1 MIVDTIT
8 IFLIACVTSLLL
20 TVSMREMA
28 RRIGLTDQP
37 DGHRKLHR
45 IAMPL
50 GGGVAVFLATAGVV
64 AGLMVFHST
73 FYDPLWNAWQNP
85 VALFVAGV
93 VIVVVGLIDDRVGL
107 SGRQK
112 LLGQVLAASV
122 LMASGLIIRKVS
134 IFGLPIDLGYFGIL
148 FTLFWLLGAVNAL
161 NLLDGID
168 GLATTVGIILVS
180 TIAAMAVRV
189 GRYEVAIV
197 GVVFAG
203 SLVGFIRFNFPP
215 ASIFLGDTGSMLI
228 GLVVGAMAIQG
239 SLKGPGTVLL
249 AAPLAIWAIPIF
261 DSAAAIIR
269 RKLTGRS
276 IYSTDRGH
284 LHHRLL
290 ELLGSNK
297 RVLALVA
304 TCCALTSFS
313 ALLSV
318 FLVND
323 LIALL
328 ACSAVLV
335 IFIVSGVFGRAEV
348 LLLGSRI
355 RRMGRSL
362 VGPMSVGNPRGRAT
376 TIQLQG
382 SQQWNELWDDF
393 AAEACQL
400 SLSSMRLDLNLP
412 IVHEGFHGFWERPA
426 PSKAGCSWRVELP
439 LLHNGNSVGRLVVV
453 GDVEG
458 DGVCLDVQR
467 LMELVA
473 GLETEIVMR
482 TDALLATRE
491 EAARGTAIDG
501 DSLHVT
507 ADTDAASESAP
518 LRQSPS

>member
-1 MIVDTIT
+1 MIVDTII
-8 IFLIACVTSLLL
+8 IFLIACVASLLL
-20 TVSMREMA
+20 TVSMREVA
-28 RRIGLTDQP
+28 RRVGLTDQP

-45 IAMPL
+45 IVMPL
-50 GGGVAVFLATAGVV
+50 GGGVAVFLATTGVV
-64 AGLMVFHST
+64 AGLMIFPSA
-73 FYDPLWNAWQNP
+73 FYGRLWDAWQNLA
-85 VALFVAGV
+85 ALLVAGA
-93 VIVVVGLIDDRVGL
+93 VIVVVGLVDDRMGL

-122 LMASGLIIRKVS
+122 LMANGLIIHKVS

-180 TIAAMAVRV
+180 TIAAMAVKV
-189 GRYEVAIV
+189 GRYEIAIV

-228 GLVVGAMAIQG
+228 GLVVGTLAIQG

-304 TCCALTSFS
+304 ACCALTSVS

-318 FLVND
+318 FFVND

-328 ACSAVLV
+328 ACSAILV

-355 RRMGRSL
+355 RRIGRSL
-362 VGPMSVGNPRGRAT
+362 VGPMSVGNPHGYVT

-382 SQQWNELWDDF
+382 SQQWNELWEDF

-400 SLSSMRLDLNLP
+400 PLSSMRLDLNLP

-426 PSKAGCSWRVELP
+426 LSKAGGSWRVELP
-439 LLHNGNSVGRLVVV
+439 LMHNGNAVGRLVAV
-453 GDVEG
+453 GDVDEN
-458 DGVCLDVQR
+458 GVCSDVQH
-467 LMELVA
+467 LTELVA
-473 GLETEIVMR
+473 GLETEIVVR
-482 TDALLATRE
+482 TDALLAARE
-491 EAARGTAIDG
+491 KADRETANGGDG
-501 DSLHVT
+501 PHVT
-507 ADTDAASESAP
+507 VDTDGVSESATF
-518 LRQSPS
+518 RQSPN